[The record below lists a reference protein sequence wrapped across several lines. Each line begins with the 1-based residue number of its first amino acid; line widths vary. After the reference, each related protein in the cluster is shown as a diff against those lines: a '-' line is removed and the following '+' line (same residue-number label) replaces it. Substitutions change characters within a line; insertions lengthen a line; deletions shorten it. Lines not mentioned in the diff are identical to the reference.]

1 MRNPRGAA
9 RRLAARIQTNHM
21 KNDPYFKFVAAII
34 LAGVIVAFSSASSPS
49 AKLAATPSPA
59 AHADLAE

>member
-1 MRNPRGAA
+1 
-9 RRLAARIQTNHM
+9 M

-34 LAGVIVAFSSASSPS
+34 LAGVILAFGSSSAPS
-49 AKLAATPSPA
+49 AKLAATPSPV

>member
-1 MRNPRGAA
+1 
-9 RRLAARIQTNHM
+9 M

-34 LAGVIVAFSSASSPS
+34 LAGVVVALGTVNDPV
-49 AKLAATPSPA
+49 AKTAAAHTAPA

>member
-1 MRNPRGAA
+1 
-9 RRLAARIQTNHM
+9 M